1 MMKSKKEP
9 RRQSKSDRLTTS
21 KKILYM
27 SYLMTGIL
35 LVLFIERV
43 VSGKDASDVAIALG
57 LAFAELAVHTT
68 VYSGKSKKENSLYI
82 AYDMID
88 KLADKYGI
96 ENVVTLFDS
105 VNRE

>member
-1 MMKSKKEP
+1 MDLDKK
-9 RRQSKSDRLTTS
+9 KLTTS

-27 SYLMTGIL
+27 SYAITIVL
-35 LVLFIERV
+35 LLIFVSMV
-43 VSGKDASDVAIALG
+43 VFGRNASDLAVVLG
-57 LAFAELAVHTT
+57 LAFAELAVHTA
-68 VYSGKSKKENSLYI
+68 VYSAKSKKENSLYI

-105 VNRE
+105 VNRD